1 VRTGRRKIVISCAVT
16 GAVHTPS
23 MSEFLPYTPEQI
35 ARQAIDAAR
44 AGAAILHLDA
54 RNPADG
60 SPAHDADI
68 YDSFVPEI
76 RAQTDAIIAV
86 PTGGGLPVPLDER
99 LACALSAKPD
109 VFSIDMGATSRS
121 YRKSARGISDWKYD
135 WEKGFVEASDS
146 LVHGHTLHDI
156 KTVLARLGHGNDSRF
171 GFECHDPSH
180 LHNLAHCME
189 KGLVQGPLFIQ
200 FHFGLVGGLGSDPDN
215 VHMMLGTADRL
226 LGRDG
231 YEFSV
236 AAHGRHQI
244 PLVALGAIMGGHA
257 RVGLA
262 DSLYLGK
269 GLLATSCAA
278 QVLKIRR
285 IIEDLSF
292 EIASAEEAREILQ
305 VEGPARLGRVAGEA
319 RLNG

>member
-1 VRTGRRKIVISCAVT
+1 VRTGRRKVVISCAVT

-35 ARQAIDAAR
+35 AQQAIDAAR

-68 YDSFVPEI
+68 YDRFVPEI

-86 PTGGGLPVPLDER
+86 PTGGGLTVPLEER

-109 VFSIDMGATSRS
+109 VFSIDMGAASRS
-121 YRKSARGISDWKYD
+121 YRKSARGISDWKHD
-135 WEKGFVEASDS
+135 WEKGFVEGSDS

-156 KTVLARLGHGNDSRF
+156 KTVLARLGHGYDSRF
-171 GFECHDPSH
+171 SFECHDPSH
-180 LHNLAHCME
+180 LYNLAQCLDD
-189 KGLVQGPLFIQ
+189 GLVHGPLFIQ
-200 FHFGLVGGLGSDPDN
+200 YHFGLSGGLGCEPEN
-215 VHMMLGTADRL
+215 VYLMQGTADRL
-226 LGRDG
+226 FGRG
-231 YEFSV
+231 AYEFSV
-236 AAHGRHQI
+236 AAHGRFQI
-244 PLVALGAIMGGHA
+244 PLNALAAIMGGHV

-262 DSLYLGK
+262 DSLHLGK

-285 IIEDLSF
+285 ILEDLSF
-292 EIASAEEAREILQ
+292 EIASPEEAREILQ
-305 VEGPARLGRVAGEA
+305 ISPSGGIGRMKGKAG
-319 RLNG
+319 LNG